1 MASFCFDVAP
11 AISAIYPKDTVS
23 FYVHSAFFM
32 SPISSPHILPAATKK
47 IFRHCIRQKI
57 ALRPPLN
64 NYAMVR
70 HVDWGTSIHHQQP

>member
-1 MASFCFDVAP
+1 
-11 AISAIYPKDTVS
+11 
-23 FYVHSAFFM
+23 M
-32 SPISSPHILPAATKK
+32 SPISSPHILPAATEK
-47 IFRHCIRQKI
+47 IFRHGIRQK